1 MKKELKY
8 IILIILSSLLSAIAV
23 QGFVEPAHL
32 YPAGFLGLSVFISNI
47 LSSFLHMNLSFN
59 LIYLILNVL
68 STFLVLQVAG
78 KKLIIYSVLQYS
90 LVSLFIS
97 IIPKFMLV
105 DDFML
110 LSIFGGI
117 IAGISCWLALDAN
130 ASSGGTDFIAIFFST
145 KLNKNCWTEVMI
157 LNIMILTLAG
167 VFFGWQD
174 SFYSMIY
181 QFMVT
186 AVINKLYNRYNL
198 VSLHIITDKQDE
210 VENLIFKTTN
220 HTATKIDASGLYSK
234 EQKSVLYLVCN
245 LYESQKI
252 SSGIL
257 SIDPN
262 AFITETKISKVNGNY
277 HQEKLQ

>member
-1 MKKELKY
+1 
-8 IILIILSSLLSAIAV
+8 
-23 QGFVEPAHL
+23 
-32 YPAGFLGLSVFISNI
+32 
-47 LSSFLHMNLSFN
+47 
-59 LIYLILNVL
+59 
-68 STFLVLQVAG
+68 
-78 KKLIIYSVLQYS
+78 
-90 LVSLFIS
+90 
-97 IIPKFMLV
+97 MLV

-210 VENLIFKTTN
+210 VENLIFKITH

-252 SSGIL
+252 SSNIL

-262 AFITETKISKVNGNY
+262 AFITETKINKVNGNY

>member
-1 MKKELKY
+1 
-8 IILIILSSLLSAIAV
+8 
-23 QGFVEPAHL
+23 
-32 YPAGFLGLSVFISNI
+32 
-47 LSSFLHMNLSFN
+47 
-59 LIYLILNVL
+59 
-68 STFLVLQVAG
+68 
-78 KKLIIYSVLQYS
+78 
-90 LVSLFIS
+90 
-97 IIPKFMLV
+97 
-105 DDFML
+105 
-110 LSIFGGI
+110 
-117 IAGISCWLALDAN
+117 
-130 ASSGGTDFIAIFFST
+130 
-145 KLNKNCWTEVMI
+145 MI

-210 VENLIFKTTN
+210 VENLIFKATN

-262 AFITETKISKVNGNY
+262 AFIAETKISKVNGNY